1 MRVFDLRQ
9 KFNSI
14 AFRVSGMEPQITERI
29 IILKN
34 DLMNKIKKNN
44 SGQNA
49 KAAKYA
55 GAGLSGGKKFFIFL
69 KIKKVFRLYFFSF
82 LTIY

>member
-1 MRVFDLRQ
+1 
-9 KFNSI
+9 
-14 AFRVSGMEPQITERI
+14 
-29 IILKN
+29 
-34 DLMNKIKKNN
+34 MNKIKKNN

-55 GAGLSGGKKFFIFL
+55 GAGLSGGKKFFFPEN
-69 KIKKVFRLYFFSF
+69 KKVFRLYFFSF